1 MLNGI
6 NKRKAGREW
15 NKISWR
21 VLANMY
27 MLPVRFFSQYACTYT
42 YVHILVY
49 TCFCTN
55 SYWEKYLT
63 DEVALESVKILT
75 PWMKENQRNLF
86 KNFCSTNWW
95 KKHQFSCWVVSYF
108 LQPHGLQH
116 ARLLCPSLLPRVF
129 SNSCPLSQ
137 WCCPTISSSVIS
149 SSSLQTFPASWS
161 FSMNQFFPS
170 GDQSVEASASTS
182 VLPKNI
188 QGWFSLGLI

>member
-1 MLNGI
+1 MH
-6 NKRKAGREW
+6 
-15 NKISWR
+15 
-21 VLANMY
+21 VHTHMY
-27 MLPVRFFSQYACTYT
+27 IYLC
-42 YVHILVY
+42 ILV
-49 TCFCTN
+49 FVQIHIERN
-55 SYWEKYLT
+55 ISLMRWHLNQSKYWHPEWK
-63 DEVALESVKILT
+63 KI
-75 PWMKENQRNLF
+75 RNLF

>member
-1 MLNGI
+1 MNGTY
-6 NKRKAGREW
+6 KYVYATSK
-15 NKISWR
+15 
-21 VLANMY
+21 V
-27 MLPVRFFSQYACTYT
+27 FSQYACTYT
-42 YVHILVY
+42 YVYVHILVN

-55 SYWEKYLT
+55 SYGEKYLT

-95 KKHQFSCWVVSYF
+95 KTHQFSCCVVSYS

-116 ARLLCPSLLPRVF
+116 ARLPCPSLLPGVF
-129 SNSCPLSQ
+129 SNSCPSSQ
-137 WCCPTISSSVIS
+137 WCHPTISSSVIS
-149 SSSLQTFPASWS
+149 FSSSLQCFPASWS
-161 FSMNQFFPS
+161 FPMNQFFPS
-170 GDQSVEASASTS
+170 GDQSIGASASTS